1 MSIPQVN
8 TLSRKESRRLILVLT
23 MMLKGASAYERK
35 VAMQY
40 HKDTIKIRE
49 AASRARAKARDK
61 EVHP

>member
-1 MSIPQVN
+1 MSIPQLT
-8 TLSRKESRRLILVLT
+8 TLSRKESRRLILALI
-23 MMLKGASAYERK
+23 MMLQGATAHERN
-35 VAMQY
+35 VAMQC